1 MPFFNLDKVQYA
13 GPNSEDPFTF
23 KYYNKDAVVAG
34 RKMSEWT
41 RFSVCFWHT
50 FRGVGTDPFGSAT
63 LIRPWE
69 TSDSSVL
76 EICKKRVDAA
86 FEFFVKLGVEY

>member
-1 MPFFNLDKVQYA
+1 MSFFNVSTIQYS
-13 GPNSEDPFTF
+13 GPRSEDPFSF
-23 KYYNKDAVVAG
+23 KWYNKDAIIHG

-41 RFSVCFWHT
+41 RFSVCWWHT
-50 FRGVGTDPFGSAT
+50 FRGVGTDPFGSST

-69 TSDSSVL
+69 TSDSSL
-76 EICKKRVDAA
+76 IDECKQRVDAA